1 MSGNVSVNPFGEMS
15 LGYLVFYVTVF
26 LLLTLIIVGGNC
38 VIIVTILRHRD
49 LQQPCNYLI
58 VSLAASDLLF
68 GILYPIYNLGHLR
81 DNTITR
87 LLASSAVCE
96 GLITA
101 IQWIEMN
108 SAYHLVAIT
117 VNRYIAIV
125 RPLQCH
131 VYLTSRRATVT
142 ICTLW
147 LTTLATSTAIYS
159 TTNMDHDGAEACRY
173 ELIFTET
180 QSIILTILSVVIPL
194 SVMVVLYSVIAR
206 IARKHIRDIAA
217 CCGSDFLKVG
227 KQHVLRREMRSTLTV
242 SLLVGYF
249 AFVWIPHC
257 TYIVYSI
264 ACQCH
269 ISPYIRLSSRI
280 LVYTNNAINIFIYAG
295 RIHLFRK
302 FALKDLQRCCSCC
315 FKIN

>member
-1 MSGNVSVNPFGEMS
+1 MSGDLSENAFGGIS
-15 LGYLVFYVTVF
+15 FGYLVFYISVF
-26 LLLTLIIVGGNC
+26 FFLTLIIVGGNFI
-38 VIIVTILRHRD
+38 IIVTVLRHRD
-49 LQQPCNYLI
+49 LQQPCNYMI
-58 VSLAASDLLF
+58 ASLAVSDLIF
-68 GILYPIYNLGHLR
+68 GFIYPLYNLGHIR
-81 DNTITR
+81 DSSVSR
-87 LLASSAVCE
+87 FLASQAGVCV

-125 RPLQCH
+125 RPLKYH
-131 VYLTSRRATVT
+131 VYLTSRTVIVTLCT
-142 ICTLW
+142 IW

-159 TTNMDHDGAEACRY
+159 TGDHEGRGKAEACRY
-173 ELIFTET
+173 ELLFTET
-180 QSIILTILSVVIPL
+180 QSIALAVLSGVVPL
-194 SVMVVLYSVIAR
+194 SVMVVLYTIIAR

-217 CCGSDFLKVG
+217 CCGSESLG

-242 SLLVGYF
+242 SILVGYF
-249 AFVWIPHC
+249 AFAWLPHC
-257 TYIVYSI
+257 FYLIYSI
-264 ACQCH
+264 TCQCR

-302 FALKDLQRCCSCC
+302 FAVNDIKQLCSSC
-315 FKIN
+315 FKKQ